1 MRNLDVMTANLTV
14 PGATLYY
21 KTQGHGPLLLL
32 LQGGDGNADASD
44 AFAAGFTDHFTVV
57 SYDRRGLSRSP
68 VDDPSTP
75 VDPATHADDAA
86 RLLARVTDQ
95 PAAVFGTSLGALI
108 GLALLSRH
116 PEQVRLLVTHEP
128 PVTELL
134 AKPERSQAQRRRKE
148 VEATYRSDGVAAAM
162 TKFVALA
169 GLRFD
174 DLEPGVTL
182 PEPKPERLANLEF
195 FLSHDAPA
203 ARRYRLDLSTLVP
216 VADRVVPAA
225 GRDTDGFPR
234 HCAEALACRLQ
245 RPMIEFPGAHNGWLT
260 RPQEFS
266 ARLLQAVT
274 EELDEPPVDGRS
286 LAQQRAERICLPT
299 RTQG

>member
-1 MRNLDVMTANLTV
+1 MRDPDVRTATLAV
-14 PGATLYY
+14 PGATIYY
-21 KTQGHGPLLLL
+21 KAQGHGPLLLL
-32 LQGGDGNADASD
+32 LQGGDGGADASD
-44 AFAAGFTDHFTVV
+44 ALAAGLTDHFTVC

-68 VDDPSTP
+68 VDDPSAP
-75 VDPATHADDAA
+75 VDPTTHADDAA
-86 RLLARVTDQ
+86 RLLAAVTDQ

-116 PEQVRLLVTHEP
+116 PEQVRMVVAHEP

-134 AKPERSQAQRRRKE
+134 AEPERSQAQRRREE

-162 TKFVALA
+162 KKFVALA

-234 HCAEALACRLQ
+234 HCAEALASRLQ
-245 RPMIEFPGAHNGWLT
+245 RPMIELPGAHNGWLL
-260 RPQEFS
+260 RPREFA
-266 ARLLQAVT
+266 ARLLQALSEDGDDT
-274 EELDEPPVDGRS
+274 QPVGDHRTDTVS
-286 LAQQRAERICLPT
+286 ER
-299 RTQG
+299 

>member
-1 MRNLDVMTANLTV
+1 MRDPDVTTANLAV
-14 PGATLYY
+14 PGATLHY
-21 KTQGHGPLLLL
+21 KTQGQGPLLLI
-32 LQGGDGNADASD
+32 LQGGDGNADASNVL
-44 AFAAGFTDHFTVV
+44 AAGLTDHFTVC

-68 VDDPSTP
+68 VDDPSAP
-75 VDPATHADDAA
+75 VDPTTHADDAA
-86 RLLARVTDQ
+86 LVLAAVTDQ

-116 PEQVRLLVTHEP
+116 PEQVRLLVAHEP

-134 AKPERSQAQRRRKE
+134 AEPERSQTERGREE
-148 VEATYRSDGVAAAM
+148 VEATYRTDGVAAAM
-162 TKFVALA
+162 KKFVALA

-174 DLEPGVTL
+174 DLEAGVTL

-234 HCAEALACRLQ
+234 HCAEALASRLQ
-245 RPMIEFPGAHNGWLT
+245 RPMTELPGAHNGWLL
-260 RPQEFS
+260 RPREFS

-274 EELDEPPVDGRS
+274 QELDEHPIDGRS
-286 LAQQRAERICLPT
+286 PAQQRTER
-299 RTQG
+299 

>member
-1 MRNLDVMTANLTV
+1 MRDPDVRTATLAV
-14 PGATLYY
+14 PGATIHY

-32 LQGGDGNADASD
+32 LQGGDGHADAGD
-44 AFAAGFTDHFTVV
+44 ALAAGLTDHFTVV
-57 SYDRRGLSRSP
+57 SYDRRGLGRSP
-68 VDDPSTP
+68 VDDPSAP
-75 VDPATHADDAA
+75 VDPTTHADDAA
-86 RLLARVTDQ
+86 RLLAAVTDQ

-116 PEQVRLLVTHEP
+116 PEQVRLLVAHEP

-134 AKPERSQAQRRRKE
+134 AEPERSQAQRGREE

-162 TKFVALA
+162 KKFVALS

-195 FLSHDAPA
+195 FLTHDAPA
-203 ARRYRLDLSTLVP
+203 ARRYRLDLSALVP

-225 GRDTDGFPR
+225 GRDTETFPR
-234 HCAEALACRLQ
+234 RCAEALAARLQ
-245 RPMIEFPGAHNGWLT
+245 RPMIEFPGTHNGWLL
-260 RPQEFS
+260 RPREF
-266 ARLLQAVT
+266 ATRLLQALS
-274 EELDEPPVDGRS
+274 EELNERRIDGS
-286 LAQQRAERICLPT
+286 SPAQQRAER
-299 RTQG
+299 